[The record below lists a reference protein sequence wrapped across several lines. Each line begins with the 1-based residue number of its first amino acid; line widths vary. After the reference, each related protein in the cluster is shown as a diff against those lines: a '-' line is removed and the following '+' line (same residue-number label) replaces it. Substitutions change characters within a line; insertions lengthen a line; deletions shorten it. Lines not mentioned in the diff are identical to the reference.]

1 MNRKNK
7 IETKR
12 VSYNLNI
19 ETIKALHNFVHID
32 YTLRSN
38 TSIIVEDAITEY
50 LAKTNA
56 QTITN
61 TLCAQTMKK
70 LVCYSL
76 SIALLKDLHD
86 FVHTTRAAMPIAATN
101 TANLNMSMIVET
113 AITEYLNTH
122 KS

>member
-50 LAKTNA
+50 LAKPNVTAIANMPA
-56 QTITN
+56 HTKTK
-61 TLCAQTMKK
+61 TKTK

-76 SIALLKDLHD
+76 SLPILKALHD
-86 FVHTTRAAMPIAATN
+86 FVHINYDTK
-101 TANLNMSMIVET
+101 LNMSMIVET
-113 AITEYLNTH
+113 AITEYLIRT
-122 KS
+122 KLS